1 MMRITRIVI
10 DNYKSIKHIDIN
22 LSSKVNA
29 FIGEN
34 SVGKS
39 NILSAIEWMLGPV
52 YPSFNNF
59 SREDYYKG
67 DVTLRVSITVYFDD
81 GNYLQLTNKWYDRY
95 QNEKS
100 GLNINGGYVT
110 DDVRQKYTSAFIGAD
125 RKVNDN
131 PASNR
136 WTLLGRLLRDINERF
151 AAETM
156 IDPISGEPLSKSDYF
171 KRNMETMRDNVL
183 FSVEDD
189 DGNNMMEQFV
199 NILRTETASQLGREP
214 SDFNVDLNM
223 YDPWNLFRTLQIMVN
238 EEDTGLTFRAS
249 ELGMGVQASIT
260 IAILKAYSKLKL
272 NNNTPIIIDEP
283 ELFLHPQ
290 GRRNFYKIISE
301 LADSGTQVILT
312 THSSEFIS
320 LARFDEIFVV
330 RKNKEKGT
338 YIRNADPQRFLEDLK
353 QRHPQVKTNTSDLM
367 LEYLNAY
374 EGTGDSQR
382 ASEAMFARKA
392 ILVEG
397 ESEVLILP
405 YFFDLLGYNYIRKG
419 ITIVRC
425 GGKSEIDRFYRL
437 YSEFGIPCFIV
448 FDGDY
453 QNLGSGDEKSTIDK
467 NKGILGLFGITDNFP
482 DDNVYDRFLGFKYRL
497 EENLGIGDVGNAKA
511 LKLYKRVRSSIK
523 TKEQVPEWVKKV
535 IDKIDSLPS
544 EAPSI
549 LKEAPKDVSNPNTP
563 FGF

>member
-1 MMRITRIVI
+1 ME
-10 DNYKSIKHIDIN
+10 SI
-22 LSSKVNA
+22 
-29 FIGEN
+29 
-34 SVGKS
+34 
-39 NILSAIEWMLGPV
+39 
-52 YPSFNNF
+52 
-59 SREDYYKG
+59 
-67 DVTLRVSITVYFDD
+67 
-81 GNYLQLTNKWYDRY
+81 RY
-95 QNEKS
+95 
-100 GLNINGGYVT
+100 
-110 DDVRQKYTSAFIGAD
+110 
-125 RKVNDN
+125 
-131 PASNR
+131 
-136 WTLLGRLLRDINERF
+136 
-151 AAETM
+151 
-156 IDPISGEPLSKSDYF
+156 
-171 KRNMETMRDNVL
+171 NVL
-183 FSVEDD
+183 FSVKDD

-260 IAILKAYSKLKL
+260 IAILKAYSRLKL

-290 GRRNFYKIISE
+290 GRRNFYRIITE
-301 LADSGTQVILT
+301 LAESGTQVILT

-320 LARFDEIFVV
+320 LARFNEIFVV
-330 RKNKEKGT
+330 RKSRDNGT
-338 YIRNADPQRFLEDLK
+338 YIRNALPERFLEDL
-353 QRHPQVKTNTSDLM
+353 QIRHPSVKTNATELM

-405 YFFDLLGYNYIRKG
+405 YFFDLLGYNYVRKG

-437 YSEFGIPCFIV
+437 YSEFGIPCYII

-453 QNLGSGDEKSTIDK
+453 QNLGKDDEKSTIDK
-467 NKGILGLFGITDNFP
+467 NKGILSLFGISDSFP
-482 DDNVYDRFLGFKYRL
+482 DNNVHDSFLGFKYRL
-497 EENLGIGDVGNAKA
+497 EENLGIGDVGKDKA
-511 LKLYKRVRSSIK
+511 LKLFKRVRNTIK
-523 TKEQVPEWVKKV
+523 SNDQVPDWVSE
-535 IDKIDSLPS
+535 IITKIDSLPS
-544 EAPSI
+544 EASSI
-549 LKEAPKDVSNPNTP
+549 LKEAPRSKSNSDSL